1 MSQLPAMSEISADIL
16 RISSFRRSITL
27 LSPFIWACGY
37 FLLAAGDWWLPAV
50 MCVGALSFVSYGSVS
65 HDLVHGNLGLSR
77 RVNSILLTIT
87 ELICLRSGTAY
98 RIAHLHHH
106 ATFPGEDDIEGGAAR
121 MSFLGALWEGLT
133 LQPRIWVWAYR
144 RADKERPRILFEG
157 LMCLLIVTL
166 SAFSAFF
173 TPIVVVY
180 CLLVVMGSW
189 LFPLATVYLV
199 HDASAD
205 NELFQTKAF
214 RGRLAS
220 WLALEHLYHLEHHLY
235 PAVPHHHWP
244 ELARRLDPY
253 FERAGIR
260 PRKILF

>member
-1 MSQLPAMSEISADIL
+1 
-16 RISSFRRSITL
+16 
-27 LSPFIWACGY
+27 
-37 FLLAAGDWWLPAV
+37 
-50 MCVGALSFVSYGSVS
+50 
-65 HDLVHGNLGLSR
+65 
-77 RVNSILLTIT
+77 
-87 ELICLRSGTAY
+87 
-98 RIAHLHHH
+98 
-106 ATFPGEDDIEGGAAR
+106 
-121 MSFLGALWEGLT
+121 
-133 LQPRIWVWAYR
+133 
-144 RADKERPRILFEG
+144 
-157 LMCLLIVTL
+157 MCLLIVAL